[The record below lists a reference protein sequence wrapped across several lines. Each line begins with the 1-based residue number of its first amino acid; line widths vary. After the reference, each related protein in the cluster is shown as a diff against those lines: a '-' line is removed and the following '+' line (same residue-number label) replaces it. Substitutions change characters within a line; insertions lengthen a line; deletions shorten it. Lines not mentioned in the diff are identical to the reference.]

1 MLENLFLPLFI
12 AVISAFIATQVG
24 ESLRKLF
31 IFIVVIVVLYMA
43 YSFISSDPVEF
54 SDMKFSP
61 ESISKISRTDQSDG
75 TKYENEY
82 ENEYEYENTIYKNQL
97 SEFEEKND
105 NKGALQYMNSNDL
118 SDNPQYFEQY
128 SVFSQRYID
137 EVTQEA
143 EAAYKNS
150 GYEAALSI
158 INNALTV
165 LPGDQQLMNEKDIYV
180 ACVPVDLTTL
190 TPYFEGTIDVFT
202 DEVTDTLGNTYYSG
216 VRGYMSTSD
225 ASTFDCYHIWDI
237 GAKYNTLTATGI
249 ILEDDKG
256 SKCKGMFRI
265 YGDGVLLYE
274 KTGIDSKTKPYEIEV
289 DITGVTDL
297 KIEMYGEGNMYW
309 RGIDSVLVNVML
321 QRNK

>member
-54 SDMKFSP
+54 SNMKFSP

-82 ENEYEYENTIYKNQL
+82 KNTIYKNQL

-128 SVFSQRYID
+128 SVFSQRYVD
-137 EVTQEA
+137 EVTQKA
-143 EAAYKNS
+143 EKLLQDGNTN
-150 GYEAALSI
+150 ERDLLLNEALSI
-158 INNALTV
+158 LPDNDTLLALYSERPESLFLMQEHIGNIKKIVYDNDGTTDNVGINRPYMIYCSSYLAHIYGYEEVTYKLNNQYSRLEFTLALSSASN
-165 LPGDQQLMNEKDIYV
+165 D
-180 ACVPVDLTTL
+180 
-190 TPYFEGTIDVFT
+190 TPYNAWLEFRNG
-202 DEVTDTLGNTYYSG
+202 DTLIQSTDYFTAGSEPKSYS
-216 VRGYMSTSD
+216 
-225 ASTFDCYHIWDI
+225 I
-237 GAKYNTLTATGI
+237 
-249 ILEDDKG
+249 
-256 SKCKGMFRI
+256 
-265 YGDGVLLYE
+265 
-274 KTGIDSKTKPYEIEV
+274 P
-289 DITGVTDL
+289 
-297 KIEMYGEGNMYW
+297 
-309 RGIDSVLVNVML
+309 LVNVDEL
-321 QRNK
+321 VITVRCDASSYSIDAVDLLSSDFLLIR